1 MRAILV
7 KPDASAA
14 RHVEVVEYDGDYRSI
29 YDHISY
35 DGHRVSTFTCV
46 DIDDT
51 HTMFVDDEGLLN
63 RPEHFMLWDDYD
75 QPIAGRGLI
84 VGVGRDGDS
93 THCILDEE
101 WVRENVC
108 CRTLA
113 EVMRMYA

>member
-29 YDHISY
+29 YGLISWSE
-35 DGHRVSTFTCV
+35 RQVTTFDCV
-46 DIDDT
+46 QIDET
-51 HTMFVDDEGLLN
+51 HTMFVDDEGLLHA
-63 RPEHFMLWDDYD
+63 PQHFMVWDHYP

-84 VGVGRDGDS
+84 LGIDRHGDS

-101 WVRENVC
+101 WVRENV
-108 CRTLA
+108 RITGIL
-113 EVMRMYA
+113 EVMQRF